1 MATTSVKLTEG
12 AKERL
17 DKLQARLTLL
27 GYKLTKEQILDLL
40 IETGSEK
47 PAELIARAQGVR
59 RPVPDEVIREVVD
72 SAEHWGRTSWR
83 DIDRLAYGRTK
94 SR

>member
-1 MATTSVKLTEG
+1 VAATSVKLTEEG
-12 AKERL
+12 KERL
-17 DKLQARLTLL
+17 DRLQARLTLA
-27 GYKLTKEQILDLL
+27 GYKFTKEQILGVL

-47 PAELIARAQGVR
+47 LAELIGRAQGVP
-59 RPVPDEVIREVVD
+59 RPVPDKIIQEMID
-72 SAEHWGRTSWR
+72 SAEHWGRSSWR